1 LQRHAGQNEQ
11 AAAYLETIL
20 QSTSAMTPDT
30 LIEFID
36 LKIYLDQSIDPKFA
50 DLAGMLAWEYKDG
63 EIGAHLQHYQIKA
76 LIMAGAYRQAFQHY
90 KTAPKSRQFDNE
102 FAQLMVSKASDSEFM
117 EAAFFLQPARL
128 DSALPQ
134 MAKRLIDLGFWQQAE
149 HLLSQQEPNPMS
161 DQLKMLKA
169 QIALERKAPAE
180 ALALLNGVSDPP
192 ALVLRA
198 NALMATSQFGLAE
211 QIFADLND
219 ANKQKIAAWHN
230 QNAIGLRELGKTVL
244 ADLLELGDQKPRKN
258 LPVLAQ
264 NRSLVDN
271 SQHLRSVLEAALLS
285 VQSLPE

>member
-1 LQRHAGQNEQ
+1 
-11 AAAYLETIL
+11 
-20 QSTSAMTPDT
+20 
-30 LIEFID
+30 
-36 LKIYLDQSIDPKFA
+36 
-50 DLAGMLAWEYKDG
+50 
-63 EIGAHLQHYQIKA
+63 
-76 LIMAGAYRQAFQHY
+76 
-90 KTAPKSRQFDNE
+90 
-102 FAQLMVSKASDSEFM
+102 MVSKASDSEFM

-180 ALALLNGVSDPP
+180 ALALLNGVSDPS